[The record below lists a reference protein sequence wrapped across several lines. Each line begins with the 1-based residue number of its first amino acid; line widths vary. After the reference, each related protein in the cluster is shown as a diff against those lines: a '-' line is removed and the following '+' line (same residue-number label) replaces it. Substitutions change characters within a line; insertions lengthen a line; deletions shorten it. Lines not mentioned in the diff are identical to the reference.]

1 MFRCRFWTRCLF
13 TFTKLAT
20 SQSRCGVSSLDK
32 ASTTSRSELIPK
44 RVKPCTASSLAVT
57 VFSSA
62 AVRPGPQSAPAAH
75 IRTDRDAELQKSRLL
90 SSPEPASRSSLCLIA
105 ITRCVALQSRKAAE
119 AFLPRRLLVNILAF
133 RFRTSRA
140 NRVLV
145 HRSRPWWR
153 ALDRLGR
160 L

>member
-1 MFRCRFWTRCLF
+1 MFRCTLWTRCLF

-20 SQSRCGVSSLDK
+20 WQSRCGVSSLDK
-32 ASTTSRSELIPK
+32 ASTTNRSELIPK

-75 IRTDRDAELQKSRLL
+75 IRTDLDSRTSKSRLL
-90 SSPEPASRSSLCLIA
+90 SSPDRTSRSSLLLIV
-105 ITRCVALQSRKAAE
+105 ITRCVELQSRKAAE

-133 RFRTSRA
+133 RFRPCRA

-145 HRSRPWWR
+145 HRSRP
-153 ALDRLGR
+153 
-160 L
+160 